1 MNRRLQTGFPATQRQ
16 QLNEPLPSYPDASTG
31 LRLQLVGEGASY
43 GRGPS
48 DRKSLSASLA
58 DARTRLLGDC
68 SGLQEPPGENHEES
82 RHDYRAH

>member
-1 MNRRLQTGFPATQRQ
+1 MNRRLQTGFPAAQRQ
-16 QLNEPLPSYPDASTG
+16 QLSEPLPPFPDVSTG
-31 LRLQLVGEGASY
+31 LRLQLVGEASF

-48 DRKSLSASLA
+48 DRKSLSAALA

-68 SGLQEPPGENHEES
+68 SGPQEPPGENHEES